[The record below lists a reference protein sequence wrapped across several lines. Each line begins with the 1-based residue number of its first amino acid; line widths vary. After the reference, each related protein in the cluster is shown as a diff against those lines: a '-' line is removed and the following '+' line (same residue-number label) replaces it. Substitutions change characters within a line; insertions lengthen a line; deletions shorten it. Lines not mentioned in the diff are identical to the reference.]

1 MSTLGRYLSI
11 EAAEGGGKSTQIQ
24 YIHAQ
29 LENAGHRVML
39 GREPGGTPFGE
50 AIRTAL
56 FTEHAPM
63 ADRMQFERST
73 RADTLA
79 LFAARDDHLDMIWH
93 YVEAGWIYLSD
104 RCVDSTWAYN
114 VGVGN
119 TNAGFVHYL
128 ESVVC
133 GGRMPH
139 ATLLLDLPV
148 EVSVERCRARSLVAE
163 DAMERRYQ
171 DLAATIR
178 KNYLKRA
185 TDDPERFTVI
195 DATGS
200 IADVSL
206 KARQWLV
213 DLKLIPS

>member
-1 MSTLGRYLSI
+1 MSALGKYLSL
-11 EAAEGGGKSTQIQ
+11 EAAEGGGKTTQIQ
-24 YIHAQ
+24 YIHDQ
-29 LENAGHRVML
+29 LVKAGHKVLL

-56 FTEHAPM
+56 FTEHEPM
-63 ADRMQFERST
+63 SDREQFERST

-79 LFAARDDHLDMIWH
+79 LFAARDDHLDMIWR
-93 YVEAGWIYLSD
+93 YVEAGYIYLSD

-114 VGVGN
+114 VGEGN
-119 TNAGFVHYL
+119 TCAGFVHYL

-148 EVSVERCRARSLVAE
+148 EVSVQRCRTRSSVAE

-171 DLAATIR
+171 DKAASIR
-178 KNYLKRA
+178 QRYLKRA
-185 TDDPERFTVI
+185 KDDPERFTVI

-200 IADVSL
+200 IEDVQRL
-206 KARQWLV
+206 AHQWLV

>member
-11 EAAEGGGKSTQIQ
+11 EAAEGGGKTTQIQ
-24 YIHAQ
+24 YMREQ
-29 LENAGHRVML
+29 LEKAGHKVML

-63 ADRMQFERST
+63 ADRIQFERST

-79 LFAARDDHLDMIWH
+79 LFAARDDHLDLIWN
-93 YVEAGWIYLSD
+93 YVEDGWIYVSD

-114 VGVGN
+114 VGEGN
-119 TNAGFVHYL
+119 TCAGFVHYL

-148 EVSVERCRARSLVAE
+148 EVSVERCRARSAVAE

-171 DLAATIR
+171 DLAASIR
-178 KNYLKRA
+178 KKYLKRA
-185 TDDPERFTVI
+185 TDDPKRFTVI

-200 IADVSL
+200 VADVNQHVH
-206 KARQWLV
+206 QWLV